1 MINLFG
7 EEIEAEEIVE
17 EYKRPAAPA
26 LFDWLGSINKDK
38 NDLRETDSELRGFD
52 PFIINKGLMQAQN
65 TMPFAQLMNRLPH
78 IPKEYQYVFL
88 KGAIPAHRGFA
99 KWAKAAKEDRL
110 KDVMAKTGYTKE
122 KAMDA
127 IRVLTDSQLDQLL
140 EVAGGIQK
148 NKRKKSQKKAN
159 S

>member
-7 EEIEAEEIVE
+7 DEIEEQVEEVV

-38 NDLRETDSELRGFD
+38 NDLRERDSDLRGYE

-65 TMPFAQLMNRLPH
+65 TIGFAQLMNRLPH
-78 IPKEYQYVFL
+78 IPKEYQYLFL

-99 KWAKAAKEDRL
+99 KWAKAAKEDKL

-122 KAMDA
+122 KAMDV
-127 IRVLTDSQLDQLL
+127 IRVLTDTQLDQLL
-140 EVAGGIQK
+140 AVKGGVQK
-148 NKRKKSQKKAN
+148 KTRKKK
-159 S
+159 